1 MNPDTTS
8 KNIISMNEVRKREEN
23 SFRNILKGT
32 SIFGGVQV
40 FNILISAIRL
50 KFVAVILG
58 PSGMG
63 IAGLFNTASL
73 TIQQFASL
81 GLNLSIVKEI
91 GQAKENESHLADVL
105 ASIRPLILISAL
117 LGALVC
123 LLFPRTLSSI
133 TFGTADYKGAFL
145 ILSAAIFFSIAGSAL
160 MSVLQGLHAIKP
172 LSKASLI
179 GSLVGLIIGV
189 PLYWLFGT
197 KGIVPAMLVLALSTC
212 TWYLLSL
219 KKTLKV
225 SASAWLHEIHLPL
238 LKKVLVMGIIL
249 MSNDLF
255 RNLVNYLVNVYIR
268 SQGGMDE
275 VGFFQSCNTMTSQYS
290 AIVFTA
296 MAMDYLP
303 RLSAVAGD
311 NKKMC
316 EIVNRQIEVVGLLI
330 APIACAVI
338 LLAPIVIE
346 LFQTKSFLVATPLL
360 RLLALAVVVRAL
372 MYPLGYIVFAKD
384 NRQLFFWM
392 ESIGANLLTL
402 FLTYI
407 GYYLWGLKGLGY
419 SAIIDCT
426 ICLCVY
432 IAVNRHLYGYRLSS
446 PAIKIIVFSIFASIA
461 MTVVCFLSHGQTM
474 WIIASI
480 LLLTVSCITLLN
492 FKKKLSD

>member
-1 MNPDTTS
+1 MNGAE
-8 KNIISMNEVRKREEN
+8 KKEEN

-40 FNILISAIRL
+40 FNILISAIRI

-81 GLNLSIVKEI
+81 GLNVSIVKEI
-91 GQAKENESHLADVL
+91 GQSKENKSRLADIL
-105 ASIRPLILISAL
+105 TAIRPLILLSAL

-123 LLFPRTLSSI
+123 LLLPRALSEI
-133 TFGTADYKGAFL
+133 TFGTTIYTNCFLLLAVAVFFAIIGEAF
-145 ILSAAIFFSIAGSAL
+145 
-160 MSVLQGLHAIKP
+160 MSVLQGLHAIKR

-179 GSLVGLIIGV
+179 GSLVGLAIGV
-189 PLYWLFGT
+189 PLYWALGT
-197 KGIVPAMLVLALSTC
+197 DGIVPAMVIISMSTC
-212 TWYLLSL
+212 LWYFLSL
-219 KKTLKV
+219 KKTLDV
-225 SASAWLHEIHLPL
+225 AASPWNNEVHFPV
-238 LKKVLVMGIIL
+238 LKRVLSMGIIL

-255 RNLVNYLVNVYIR
+255 RYFVNYFINVYIR
-268 SQGGMDE
+268 TNGSMDE

-296 MAMDYLP
+296 MSMDYLP
-303 RLSAVAGD
+303 RLSAVAG
-311 NKKMC
+311 NNRRMC
-316 EIVNRQIEVVGLLI
+316 GVVNRQIEVVGLLI

-338 LLAPIVIE
+338 FLAPLVIQI
-346 LFQTKSFLVATPLL
+346 LQTKEFLVATPLL

-384 NRQLFFWM
+384 NRKLFFWM

-402 FLTYI
+402 FLSCT
-407 GYYLWGLKGLGY
+407 GYYLWGLEGLGY

-446 PAIKIIVFSIFASIA
+446 PAIKIIGFTIIVSIA
-461 MTVVCFLSHGQTM
+461 MNVVCFLSHGKTM

-480 LLLTVSCITLLN
+480 LLLTVTCITLIN
-492 FKKKLSD
+492 FKKKLAD

>member
-1 MNPDTTS
+1 
-8 KNIISMNEVRKREEN
+8 MNEAEKKEEN

-50 KFVAVILG
+50 KFVAMILG

-91 GQAKENESHLADVL
+91 GQAKENESRLADIL
-105 ASIRPLILISAL
+105 TSIRPLILLSAL
-117 LGALVC
+117 FGALVC
-123 LLFPRTLSSI
+123 LLFPKILSSI
-133 TFGTADYKGAFL
+133 SFGTTDYTGAFL

-189 PLYWLFGT
+189 PLYWLLGT
-197 KGIVPAMLVLALSTC
+197 EGIVPAMLVLALSTC
-212 TWYLLSL
+212 TWYLISL

-225 SASAWLHEIHLPL
+225 SASAWRSEIHLPL
-238 LKKVLVMGIIL
+238 LKKVLAMGIIL

-255 RNLVNYLVNVYIR
+255 RNLVSYLVNVYIR
-268 SQGGMDE
+268 KQGGMDE

-384 NRQLFFWM
+384 NRRLFFWM
-392 ESIGANLLTL
+392 ESVGANILTL
-402 FLTYI
+402 CMTCGGYFLF
-407 GYYLWGLKGLGY
+407 GLTGLGY
-419 SAIIDCT
+419 AEIADCA
-426 ICLCVY
+426 ICLCIY
-432 IAVNRHLYGYRLSS
+432 ILVNKRLYGY
-446 PAIKIIVFSIFASIA
+446 SISRKALVIMSLALASSIA
-461 MTVVCFLSHGQTM
+461 MTWLCFTYHDIFMTFTAYAFLLIICFVCSGVLWKRIKTQE
-474 WIIASI
+474 
-480 LLLTVSCITLLN
+480 
-492 FKKKLSD
+492 

>member
-1 MNPDTTS
+1 
-8 KNIISMNEVRKREEN
+8 MNEGERKEEN

-40 FNILISAIRL
+40 FNILISAIRI

-63 IAGLFNTASL
+63 IAGLFNTASF

-91 GQAKENESHLADVL
+91 GQSKENESRLSDILA
-105 ASIRPLILISAL
+105 AIRPLILLTAL

-123 LLFPRTLSSI
+123 LLFPRVLSEI
-133 TFGTADYKGAFL
+133 TFGTTTYTGGFL
-145 ILSAAIFFSIAGSAL
+145 LLAAAVFFTIAGGAL
-160 MSVLQGLHAIKP
+160 MSVLQGLHAIKR

-179 GSLVGLIIGV
+179 GSSVGLAVGV
-189 PLYWLFGT
+189 PLYWLLGT
-197 KGIVPAMLVLALSTC
+197 DGIVPAMVVIAMSTC
-212 TWYLLSL
+212 LWYFISL
-219 KKTLKV
+219 KKTLAV
-225 SASAWLHEIHLPL
+225 SASPWDREIHLPV
-238 LKKVLVMGIIL
+238 LKRVLAMGIIL

-255 RNLVNYLVNVYIR
+255 RNFVNYLVNVYIR
-268 SQGGMDE
+268 TRGGMDE

-303 RLSAVAGD
+303 RLSSAAG
-311 NKKMC
+311 NNRKMC
-316 EIVNRQIEVVGLLI
+316 DVVNRQIEVVGLLI
-330 APIACAVI
+330 APIACAAIFSAPWVI
-338 LLAPIVIE
+338 QIL
-346 LFQTKSFLVATPLL
+346 QTKEFLLATPLL
-360 RLLALAVVVRAL
+360 RLLALAVVIRAL

-384 NRQLFFWM
+384 NRKLFFWM

-402 FLTYI
+402 FLTCS
-407 GYYLWGLKGLGY
+407 GYHLWGLKGLGY

-432 IAVNRHLYGYRLSS
+432 IAVNRRLYGYRLST
-446 PAIKIIVFSIFASIA
+446 PAIKIMVFAMLASIA
-461 MTVVCFLSHGQTM
+461 MTAVCFLSQGETT

-480 LLLTVSCITLLN
+480 LLLTVTCITLLN
-492 FKKKLSD
+492 FKKKIAD

>member
-1 MNPDTTS
+1 
-8 KNIISMNEVRKREEN
+8 MNEADKKEEN

-32 SIFGGVQV
+32 SIFGGVQI
-40 FNILISAIRL
+40 FNIFISAIRI

-91 GQAKENESHLADVL
+91 GHHKANVSHLADVL
-105 ASIRPLILISAL
+105 AAIKPLILMSAL

-123 LLFPRTLSSI
+123 LLFPSILSSI
-133 TFGTADYKGAFL
+133 TFGTTDYTGAFL
-145 ILSAAIFFSIAGSAL
+145 ILSAVVFFSITGSAI

-172 LSKASLI
+172 LSRASLI
-179 GSLVGLIIGV
+179 GSIVGLLIGV

-197 KGIVPAMLVLALSTC
+197 EGIVPAMVVLALSTC
-212 TWYLLSL
+212 IWYFLSL
-219 KKTLKV
+219 KKSLKV
-225 SASAWLHEIHLPL
+225 TASTWTREIHLPI
-238 LKKVLVMGIIL
+238 LKKVLAMGFIL

-255 RNLVNYLVNVYIR
+255 RNLVNYLVNIYIR
-268 SQGGMDE
+268 SHGGMVE

-303 RLSAVAGD
+303 RLSAVSED

-338 LLAPIVIE
+338 LLAPFVIE
-346 LFQTKSFLVATPLL
+346 LFQTKSFLIATPLL

-392 ESIGANLLTL
+392 ESVGANALTL
-402 FLTYI
+402 CLTCGGYFLF
-407 GYYLWGLKGLGY
+407 GLNGLGY
-419 SAIIDCT
+419 AAIADCA
-426 ICLCVY
+426 ICLSVY
-432 IAVNRHLYGYRLSS
+432 FIVNKRLYGYRISRKAFVIMSLALASS
-446 PAIKIIVFSIFASIA
+446 IVMTWLCFTSKDIFMTITAYAFLAIICFVCAKI
-461 MTVVCFLSHGQTM
+461 L
-474 WIIASI
+474 WK
-480 LLLTVSCITLLN
+480 LLKTQE
-492 FKKKLSD
+492 

>member
-1 MNPDTTS
+1 MTEAE
-8 KNIISMNEVRKREEN
+8 KKEEN

-40 FNILISAIRL
+40 FNILISAIRI

-91 GQAKENESHLADVL
+91 GQSKDNESRLADILTAV
-105 ASIRPLILISAL
+105 RPLILLSAL
-117 LGALVC
+117 LGSLVC
-123 LLFPRTLSSI
+123 LLFPKTLSEI
-133 TFGTADYKGAFL
+133 TFGNLRYTGGFL
-145 ILSAAIFFSIAGSAL
+145 LLAAAVFFTIAGVAL

-179 GSLVGLIIGV
+179 GSSVGLAIGV
-189 PLYWLFGT
+189 PLYYFWGT
-197 KGIVPAMLVLALSTC
+197 DGIVPAMVAIAISTC
-212 TWYLLSL
+212 LWYFMSL
-219 KKTLKV
+219 KKTLTV
-225 SASAWLHEIHLPL
+225 SASPWNHEIHLPV
-238 LKKVLVMGIIL
+238 LKRVLAMGIIL

-255 RNLVNYLVNVYIR
+255 RNFVNYLVNVYIR
-268 SQGGMDE
+268 TRGGMEE

-303 RLSAVAGD
+303 RLSAVSGND
-311 NKKMC
+311 EKMC
-316 EIVNRQIEVVGLLI
+316 EVVNRQIEIVGLLI
-330 APIACAVI
+330 APIVCAVI
-338 LLAPIVIE
+338 LLAPFVIKV
-346 LFQTKSFLVATPLL
+346 FQTSNFLVATPLL

-384 NRQLFFWM
+384 NRRLFFWM
-392 ESIGANLLTL
+392 ESVGANLLTL
-402 FLTYI
+402 GLTCGGYFLF
-407 GYYLWGLKGLGY
+407 GLDGLGY
-419 SAIIDCT
+419 AAILDCA

-432 IAVNRHLYGYRLSS
+432 MFVNHNLYNYKLSGQAARIILFSILSS
-446 PAIKIIVFSIFASIA
+446 MVMTAICLHTKGLIS
-461 MTVVCFLSHGQTM
+461 
-474 WIIASI
+474 IIASSL
-480 LLLTVSCITLLN
+480 LLLTAAIVSLRLLV
-492 FKKKLSD
+492 KRLSK